1 MFCFDYDLSNLIIY
15 LKLKFQHYQKEME
28 RKIKVYLTKPRQ
40 TFFFFFC
47 FHKKQGSVTKQAAT
61 DISLKQNK
69 TKKSFILRFLC
80 PVVIEK
86 YLRFHKVC

>member
-40 TFFFFFC
+40 TFFFFFA
-47 FHKKQGSVTKQAAT
+47 STKSRA
-61 DISLKQNK
+61 
-69 TKKSFILRFLC
+69 
-80 PVVIEK
+80 V
-86 YLRFHKVC
+86 